1 MNDFTLNDMVDFF
14 AQDKDIEV
22 VVFDEEG
29 VSVIEKKKKDEIEKC
44 EMCKE
49 IATPHSGLL
58 RLKNGGVY
66 HWECALKL
74 RRKSN
79 RSVFRKHFAQNI
91 EDIE

>member
-14 AQDKDIEV
+14 AQDKDINV

-29 VSVIEKKKKDEIEKC
+29 AVVVEKRDKIEKC
-44 EMCKE
+44 KMCEE
-49 IATPHSGLL
+49 IATPRSGLL
-58 RLKNGGVY
+58 RLKSGDVY

-79 RSVFRKHFAQNI
+79 RSVFRKHIAQQI

>member
-14 AQDKDIEV
+14 AQDKDIKV

-29 VSVIEKKKKDEIEKC
+29 AVVVEKKKDKIEKC
-44 EMCKE
+44 AQCQD

-58 RLKNGGVY
+58 RLKNGTVF

-79 RSVFRKHFAQNI
+79 RSVFKKHFAQQI